1 MRILLD
7 LYIFQFVDFMS
18 YISRVIVFSLPSND
32 RQVFVFSRYGD
43 DEIINSPTVVVYGQ
57 HDAQAVQDS
66 PAQMTLRFLVYAHTE
81 HVIYYVVHRLE
92 VFLRRMRRVL
102 HGTIQR

>member
-1 MRILLD
+1 M
-7 LYIFQFVDFMS
+7 
-18 YISRVIVFSLPSND
+18 IVFSLPSND
-32 RQVFVFSRYGD
+32 RQVLVFSRYGD

-57 HDAQAVQDS
+57 HYAQAVQDS
-66 PAQMTLRFLVYAHTE
+66 PAQITLRFLVYAHTE
-81 HVIYYVVHRLE
+81 HVIWYVVHGLE